1 MNRLFP
7 RLWVLLL
14 AGAFLA
20 LWGVSLEPAPAGEGW
35 LRGRLVGIWGWGLV
49 GLGFLGVALASYLST
64 RPKKPR
70 RLVRVSAAPRH
81 PAKLGKSAYTPP
93 AHRRYRYNVA
103 RRR

>member
-20 LWGVSLEPAPAGEGW
+20 LWGVSLQPAPAGVGW
-35 LRGRLVGIWGWGLV
+35 LRGRLVGILGWGLV
-49 GLGFLGVALASYLST
+49 GLGFLGVALASYLSA
-64 RPKKPR
+64 RPRKPR
-70 RLVRVSAAPRH
+70 RLVRVSAAPRR
-81 PAKLGKSAYTPP
+81 PAKVEKSIYTPP
-93 AHRRYRYNVA
+93 AHRRYRCNVS